1 MRLAIAATALLALTA
16 SCTKHERQ
24 NGGGPVKPSPTADPV
39 AGPEVALTLAS
50 VTLADDC
57 ATAEAP
63 ASPPMPARRAPPGK
77 VPGDAPASMAPG
89 VVPMRRRCEQTT
101 MQLMLAA
108 SGKSARTDIQI
119 TKVELFEKIGGK
131 SMGTM
136 VPREPQA
143 WVDAA
148 GAYQTWDGMIGP
160 GQQLKT
166 MYKLSAP
173 DWSVIGGKWNAQ
185 GLSFRVVVTVKMG
198 SLESTAEA
206 TVEGPEIM
214 VEPAIPT

>member
-1 MRLAIAATALLALTA
+1 MRLATLATAMLALTA

-24 NGGGPVKPSPTADPV
+24 NGGEPVKPSPTAGPV

-57 ATAEAP
+57 ASAEAP
-63 ASPPMPARRAPPGK
+63 ATPAAPAK
-77 VPGDAPASMAPG
+77 VPADAPASMVPGAAPS
-89 VVPMRRRCEQTT
+89 RRRCEQTT

-136 VPREPQA
+136 TARDPQA
-143 WVDAA
+143 WADAA

>member
-1 MRLAIAATALLALTA
+1 MRVATVASLLLALSA
-16 SCTKHERQ
+16 GCTKHERQ
-24 NGGGPVKPSPTADPV
+24 NGGGPVKPSPSVGPV
-39 AGPEVALTLAS
+39 AGPEVAVTLAA

-63 ASPPMPARRAPPGK
+63 ATPALPAKTASPR
-77 VPGDAPASMAPG
+77 PGDQAPASMVPGAAPS
-89 VVPMRRRCEQTT
+89 RRRCEQTT

-119 TKVELFEKIGGK
+119 TKVELFEKADGK
-131 SMGTM
+131 SLGTM
-136 VPREPQA
+136 TARDPQA
-143 WVDAA
+143 WTDAA
-148 GAYQTWDGMIGP
+148 GAYQTWDGSIGP
-160 GQQLKT
+160 GQQLKA

-185 GLSFRVVVTVKMG
+185 GKSFRVVVTVKMG
-198 SLESTAEA
+198 GQESTAEA

>member
-24 NGGGPVKPSPTADPV
+24 NGGGPVKPSPSADPV

-57 ATAEAP
+57 ASAEAP
-63 ASPPMPARRAPPGK
+63 ATPAAPAK
-77 VPGDAPASMAPG
+77 VPADAPASMVPGAAPS
-89 VVPMRRRCEQTT
+89 RRRGEQTT

>member
-1 MRLAIAATALLALTA
+1 MRFVITATALLALTA

-24 NGGGPVKPSPTADPV
+24 NGGGPVKPSPSADPV
-39 AGPEVALTLAS
+39 AGPEVAVTLAA

-57 ATAEAP
+57 ATAQAP
-63 ASPPMPARRAPPGK
+63 ATPGPPAKTMPPR
-77 VPGDAPASMAPG
+77 PGDQAPASMVPGAAPTR
-89 VVPMRRRCEQTT
+89 VRCEQTT

-119 TKVELFEKIGGK
+119 SKVELFEDASGK

-136 VPREPQA
+136 VPRDPQA
-143 WVDAA
+143 WVDGA

-173 DWSVIGGKWNAQ
+173 DWNVIGGKWNAQ
-185 GLSFRVVVTVKMG
+185 GKSFRVVVTVKMG
-198 SLESTAEA
+198 GQESTAEA